1 MQFKIGTTYVADSE
15 YETYIGTY
23 RGVVNNKYFPPYKNI
38 LWDVKVRIKNKLNDK
53 SYIWNTK
60 SEPIIV
66 NYVSINK
73 NDIIYDLD
81 KIKDHAKKAKET
93 FEKRTLDKI
102 LKRLVNEEFQW

>member
-1 MQFKIGTTYVADSE
+1 MQLKIGSVYVADSE

-23 RGVVNNKYFPPYKNI
+23 RGVVNNKYFPPYKNV
-38 LWDVKVRIKNKLNDK
+38 LWNVKVRIKK
-53 SYIWNTK
+53 SNTDSIWNTK

-81 KIKDHAKKAKET
+81 KIKQASKRAKES
-93 FEKRTLDKI
+93 FEKRTLDTI
-102 LKRLVNEEFQW
+102 LKKLVNEHFEW